1 MAIAQIRVFGD
12 KFIIPS
18 CQKAGEFIE
27 TTMHEVL
34 GWKCSIQKNGTVI
47 CHTSQ
52 KGFDGWHIKRLVI
65 SPKGQVRVIS
75 KEGDKKEKIVK
86 RYFLTP
92 KGEDIKCLDVRI
104 GLSDGWVDGRKIY
117 VRKGEFD
124 KFLDEHGITA
134 IHAGNP
140 NTNFT
145 MKNVFYHNSDRFR
158 FGQIR
163 TDGHIE
169 VLSNITKKND
179 FFEEVITSVSV
190 TGASWVIKEEVQFG
204 KYNLPGITNVL
215 FTDVKDATELN
226 LPIMEKCYMEEEA

>member
-18 CQKAGEFIE
+18 CQKAGKFIE

-75 KEGDKKEKIVK
+75 KEGDKKERIVK
-86 RYFLTP
+86 RYFLAP
-92 KGEDIKCLDVRI
+92 KGEDIKCLDVKI

-117 VRKGEFD
+117 VRRGEFD
-124 KFLDEHGITA
+124 KFLDKHGITA

-140 NTNFT
+140 NKVFT
-145 MKNVFYHNSDRFR
+145 IKNVFYHNSDMYR
-158 FGQIR
+158 FGQIQ
-163 TDGHIE
+163 TDGKIE
-169 VLSNITKKND
+169 VLSTRTKNND
-179 FFEEVITSVSV
+179 FCEEVITSVVVKESR
-190 TGASWVIKEEVQFG
+190 WVIKEEVQFG
-204 KYNLPGITNVL
+204 KYNVPGVTNVL
-215 FTDVKDATELN
+215 FTNAKDATKLN
-226 LPIMEKCYMEEEA
+226 LPVMEKSYIEEKA

>member
-1 MAIAQIRVFGD
+1 MAIAQIRVIGD

-18 CQKAGEFIE
+18 YQKAGEFIE
-27 TTMHEVL
+27 TAMHEVL

-65 SPKGQVRVIS
+65 SPKGQVRVIT

-92 KGEDIKCLDVRI
+92 KGEKLKTLDVTI
-104 GLSDGWVDGRKIY
+104 GLSDGWIDGRKVY
-117 VRKGEFD
+117 VRKGDFN

-140 NTNFT
+140 NKVFT
-145 MKNVFYHNSDRFR
+145 IKNVFYHNSDMYR
-158 FGQIR
+158 FGQIQ
-163 TDGHIE
+163 TDGKLE
-169 VLSNITKKND
+169 VLSTRTKAND
-179 FFEEVITSVSV
+179 FCEEVITSILVK
-190 TGASWVIKEEVQFG
+190 GANWVIKEEVQFG
-204 KYNLPGITNVL
+204 KYNVPGVTNVL
-215 FTDVKDATELN
+215 FTNAKDATKLD
-226 LPIMEKCYMEEEA
+226 LPVMKKSYSEEEA